1 LFLHIFLFL
10 ATVASTIFVGSVG
23 FVDLKGG
30 FLYSFALITILLT
43 HEMGHYITSRHYGIP
58 TTLPFFI
65 PWPMPPFGTFG
76 ALIKMKG
83 IILNRKALFDI
94 GAAGPLSG
102 FIVAIPF
109 IIIGIKLSTVVSRVT
124 IPDPSFM
131 ELGDSLL
138 FTILEKLLIGD
149 IAKGHELV
157 LHPFAYAG
165 WVGLFVTSLNLL
177 PIGQLDGGHLIY
189 AVCGPKSKWVY
200 YAVIIG
206 MAALTIFANV
216 GWISLVILLVIFGRR
231 HPEPYDDI
239 TELDGARKKI
249 AIAMVVVFILSFI
262 PSPFPHMTVGNLMNG
277 NLFQ

>member
-1 LFLHIFLFL
+1 MFLHIFLFL

-23 FVDLKGG
+23 FVDLKAG

-83 IILNRKALFDI
+83 DHPNRKALFDI

-102 FIVAIPF
+102 FIVAVPF
-109 IIIGIKLSTVVSRVT
+109 IVIGIKLSAVVSRVT

-138 FTILEKLLIGD
+138 FTILEKILIGD
-149 IAKGHELV
+149 IPKGHELI

-189 AVCGPKSKWVY
+189 AVCGPKSRLVY

-206 MAALTIFANV
+206 MAALTIFANL
-216 GWISLVILLVIFGRR
+216 GWISL
-231 HPEPYDDI
+231 
-239 TELDGARKKI
+239 
-249 AIAMVVVFILSFI
+249 LS
-262 PSPFPHMTVGNLMNG
+262 SS
-277 NLFQ
+277 